1 MIAYNGNYKFDEN
14 QTIRNKIV
22 SMFKTKHD
30 IFYTLINIIGSFRF
44 SDSISTAAVGFS
56 ADGRC
61 VDFLFNKGFF
71 NSLNDY
77 ELEFVVAHECLH
89 VYFEHGLRG
98 IDVKNDNAN
107 IAMDVVINEA
117 LVNHYGYERS
127 RIKKLDIHFIN
138 NTFTDSENI
147 LPNMM
152 FEYYLN
158 KLETNKKSGYK
169 VFDSHFLLPNQFVG
183 SKAIKEAESKVN
195 IFEREKVHMI
205 AGNMS
210 RLDEI
215 NIEIK
220 KTRNNKMASLITK
233 KTMKVISDTVAN
245 QWVMPNRR
253 LSEVDFLLPQEY
265 TTVDKAKNL
274 PTLAFFA
281 DCSGSCL
288 RYAKEFYNTLFS
300 LPPAKVACRHF
311 VFDTSCKE
319 IKRGDKMFAGGGTD
333 FSCIIETINANYK
346 KHPDMVFVL
355 TDGEAGNIQP
365 DYPERWNIFIT
376 DGGRK
381 NSFIN
386 VNNIYPFSSF
396 KAGKYDIDSMF

>member
-1 MIAYNGNYKFDEN
+1 MITYDNIFKLDDNHGIKS
-14 QTIRNKIV
+14 KIV
-22 SMFKTKHD
+22 NMFKTKHD
-30 IFYTLINIIGSFRF
+30 IFYTLINIIGKFRF
-44 SDSISTAAVGFS
+44 TDTISRAAVGFS
-56 ADGRC
+56 ANGEC
-61 VDFLFNKGFF
+61 VDFLFNKDFF
-71 NSLNDY
+71 LSLNDY

-127 RIKKLDIHFIN
+127 KLRNLNIHFID

-147 LPNMM
+147 LSDMM

-158 KLETNKKSGYK
+158 RLETNKKGGYRP
-169 VFDSHFLLPNQFVG
+169 FDEHSLLPNQFIV
-183 SKAIKEAESKVN
+183 SKAMKNAESKINV
-195 IFEREKVHMI
+195 FQREKVHMI

-210 RLDEI
+210 KLEEI
-215 NIEIK
+215 SVEIK
-220 KTRNNKMASLITK
+220 KTRNNKMANLITQ
-233 KTMKVISDTVAN
+233 KTMKVISDTVSN

-265 TTVDKAKNL
+265 NTVDKVKSL

-288 RYAKEFYNTLFS
+288 TYAKDFYNTLFS
-300 LPPAKVACRHF
+300 LPPAKVLCRHF

-319 IKRGDKMFAGGGTD
+319 IKRGDKMFAGAGTD
-333 FSCIIETINANYK
+333 FSCIMDTINTKYK

-355 TDGEAGNIQP
+355 TDGEASKIQP

-376 DGGRK
+376 NGGRK
-381 NSFIN
+381 DSFIN
-386 VNNIYPFSSF
+386 VNNIYPFSGF
-396 KAGKYDIDSMF
+396 KANKYDIDSMF